1 MFRIPMALTIF
12 FFFSS
17 MILGVLVSRSESRVR
32 PSAFWGSLLFFLLFS
47 SLTLFFCAP
56 LWIALALLVPAII
69 FALLFFYPKKT
80 GWNDPSRNR

>member
-1 MFRIPMALTIF
+1 MFRIPLALTVF
-12 FFFSS
+12 FFVTSVL
-17 MILGVLVSRSESRVR
+17 LGVLVSRSGSRVR

-56 LWIALALLVPAII
+56 LWIALAPMVPAAI
-69 FALLFFYPKKT
+69 FALLYFYPKKA